1 MPGTPAWPP
10 IRSAHLGRTPQ
21 PSKVSFRYTAF
32 VIKEATGHFDLA
44 YRINVM
50 GLCGRSLARRAIQ
63 LSPQAPGAGAIVD
76 FVRCSYLG
84 LDNHPDIV
92 RGAVDAIADYGSL
105 HWSCARTRLS
115 FALLR
120 DLEAEISQL
129 FRARVVAFSS
139 VMLANL
145 GALPLIASG
154 HLTGGV
160 KPVVAFDR
168 PCHASLAYH
177 KPVVAAGTEVVTR
190 SEEHT
195 SELQSLMRIS
205 Y

>member
-1 MPGTPAWPP
+1 MIRRPP
-10 IRSAHLGRTPQ
+10 RSTRTDTLFPTRRSSDL
-21 PSKVSFRYTAF
+21 PS
-32 VIKEATGHFDLA
+32 
-44 YRINVM
+44 
-50 GLCGRSLARRAIQ
+50 
-63 LSPQAPGAGAIVD
+63 
-76 FVRCSYLG
+76 
-84 LDNHPDIV
+84 IV
-92 RGAVDAIADYGSL
+92 RGAVDAITDYGSL

-115 FALLR
+115 FALHR

-168 PCHASLAYH
+168 ICPASLAYH
-177 KPVVAAGTEVVTR
+177 KPEIGRAQA
-190 SEEHT
+190 
-195 SELQSLMRIS
+195 
-205 Y
+205 